1 MPTFP
6 VGDPLGTATRS
17 LATVEEL
24 AVLLRRTFSAAE
36 TVAAALILTGA
47 SDSIRSYVHQTISVV
62 EDDEF
67 VADADGVF
75 ELWLPER
82 PVRAVSSITVD
93 GAAVATTSYSWRQ
106 SGRIRFPWGL
116 GYTGEHGYV
125 IGGDRTVTV
134 VYSHGFDPIPGDIKG
149 VCLNAAARAFY
160 NPEGSIAS
168 ADGSGGFTAGRNIA
182 LTTDEKRELVDY
194 RPAITSV
201 PITTGCW

>member
-106 SGRIRFPWGL
+106 SGR
-116 GYTGEHGYV
+116 
-125 IGGDRTVTV
+125 
-134 VYSHGFDPIPGDIKG
+134 
-149 VCLNAAARAFY
+149 
-160 NPEGSIAS
+160 
-168 ADGSGGFTAGRNIA
+168 
-182 LTTDEKRELVDY
+182 
-194 RPAITSV
+194 
-201 PITTGCW
+201 